1 MSELL
6 NFVLLFIDFVTD
18 VKEKS
23 NVVAS
28 NSKDAVLQKGVGKS
42 KSEYII
48 SLLIKND
55 LSIHISLPNWLTGDH
70 MINLFFE
77 VERLNYDMIR

>member
-6 NFVLLFIDFVTD
+6 NFVILFIDFVTD
-18 VKEKS
+18 IKEKS

-42 KSEYII
+42 KSEYIFR
-48 SLLIKND
+48 LLIKND
-55 LSIHISLPNWLTGDH
+55 LSIHISLPN
-70 MINLFFE
+70 
-77 VERLNYDMIR
+77 